1 MKSLIKFLVRE
12 SIEEEIRQ
20 KSELGMGRD
29 HIVYS
34 FEKDPSKIIK
44 VAYIGD
50 WGKPVGRGVLKASH
64 IEKMLDYPDI
74 FPRVYKHNDR
84 YAIIEKLNTDE
95 IENDDEILYDVVSK
109 YDLSLFKDS
118 TTVSS
123 AIEEMFWRG
132 TKNPNL
138 LHKLRE
144 LVITDKDLEPSEKTV
159 TINYIDFFLKIKEQI
174 PNASDL
180 DVHSENIGYNS
191 KGVLKLLDF

>member
-1 MKSLIKFLVRE
+1 MKSFIKFLLRE

-20 KSELGMGRD
+20 KGELGMGRD
-29 HIVYS
+29 HIVYP
-34 FEKDPSKIIK
+34 FEKDPSKVIK

-50 WGKPVGRGVLKASH
+50 WGKPVGSGVLKASH

-74 FPRVYKHNDR
+74 FPKVYKHNDR

-109 YDLSLFKDS
+109 YDLSLFKNS
-118 TTVSS
+118 STVSS

-132 TKNPNL
+132 TKNPEL

-144 LVITDKDLEPSEKTV
+144 LVIKDKDLEPYEKTL
-159 TINYIDFFLKIKEQI
+159 TIDYIELFLKVKEQI

-180 DVHSENIGYNS
+180 DVHSGNIGYDFNG
-191 KGVLKLLDF
+191 KLKLLDF